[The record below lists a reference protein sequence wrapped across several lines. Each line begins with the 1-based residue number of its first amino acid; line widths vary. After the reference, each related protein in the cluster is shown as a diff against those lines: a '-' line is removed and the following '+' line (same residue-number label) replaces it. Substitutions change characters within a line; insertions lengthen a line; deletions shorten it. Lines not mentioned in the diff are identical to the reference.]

1 MMGFRVLGAV
11 VLACTAWPVEAAD
24 PLTPIQVAAACAPLP
39 ASSLPDD
46 ALQIVGVQDTVARLA
61 FGPGELVII
70 GGGTSQ
76 GLQLEQRFYVR
87 RRPQRDVGFFTTGP
101 RGANTV
107 GWLRIVAARENTAIG
122 FVEFACDALVRG
134 DILQPYADPVLPAG
148 ADETDTTGEP
158 DFMDAGSVLFGD
170 NERQTASAGEFLVT
184 DRGSNTGTTPGS
196 RFAIYRDVGEEG
208 IPLASIGEAIAV
220 SVYPGFSVIRVT
232 RARDAIFAGDLLVPR
247 RRP

>member
-1 MMGFRVLGAV
+1 MGFRVLGAV
-11 VLACTAWPVEAAD
+11 ALACTAWPVEAAD
-24 PLTPIQVAAACAPLP
+24 PVTPIQVAAACAPLP

-46 ALQIVGVQDTVARLA
+46 ALQIVGVQDTVVRLA
-61 FGPGELVII
+61 FGPGELVMI

-76 GLQLEQRFYVR
+76 GLRLEQRFYVR
-87 RRPQRDVGFFTTGP
+87 RRPQRGVPFMTGP

-107 GWLRIVAARENTAIG
+107 GWLRIVSASERTAVG
-122 FVEFACDALVRG
+122 FVEFACDAVVRG
-134 DILQPYADPVLPAG
+134 DILQPYADPVLPPG
-148 ADETDTTGEP
+148 ADETDTTGEV
-158 DFMDAGSVLFGD
+158 DFTGAGSVLFGD
-170 NERQTASAGEFLVT
+170 NERRTASAGEFLVT

-220 SVYPGFSVIRVT
+220 SIYSDFSVIRVT
-232 RARDAIFAGDLLVPR
+232 RARDAIFAGDVLVPR